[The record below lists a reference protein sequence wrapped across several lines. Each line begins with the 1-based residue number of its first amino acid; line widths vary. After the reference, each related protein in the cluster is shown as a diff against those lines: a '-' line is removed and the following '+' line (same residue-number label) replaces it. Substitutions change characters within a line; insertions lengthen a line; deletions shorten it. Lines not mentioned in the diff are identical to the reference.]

1 MNIVFFDDQTWKNLN
16 PITLTQPVA
25 DVRIGILKISE
36 KWKYFFTE
44 KIFYETENYLS
55 KKFSPFKE
63 DKTSCV
69 FINGSVIPNI
79 EIVAEIK
86 KLLPGEK
93 LVYMDILVAYFPKEN
108 QINENSLD
116 VYLEKKITTNLI
128 AIRNLWDIFSLNAIA
143 LKLDFNLIT
152 NGRYSQELPAS
163 NKYIKPENIFIEE
176 GAKVECCILNATE
189 GPIYLGKNSEVMEG
203 SVIRGPFALCN
214 GAVVKLA
221 TKIYG
226 ATTVGPESR
235 IGGEVNNSVIQGY
248 SNKGHDGF
256 LGNSVIGEWC
266 NLGADTNNSNLKN
279 NYGNVDIWNYN
290 QGKYIDTGLQFCGL
304 FMGDHSKCGINT
316 MFNTGTVVGVSA
328 NVFGAGFPEKFIQS
342 FYWGGPQNSF
352 QKFKLDKALEL
363 AEIVMSR
370 RKIKITEEDIEILK
384 YLSEQ

>member
-16 PITLTQPVA
+16 PITLTRPVA

-36 KWKYFFTE
+36 KWNYFLTE
-44 KIFYETENYLS
+44 KVFYKTENYLS
-55 KKFSPFKE
+55 KKFPNTIHE
-63 DKTSCV
+63 KTYCIY
-69 FINGSVIPNI
+69 INGSVIPTSKLV
-79 EIVAEIK
+79 EEVK

-93 LVYMDILVAYFPKEN
+93 IVYNGILIAYFPEEN
-108 QINENSLD
+108 QADENNLVIYS
-116 VYLEKKITTNLI
+116 EKKLKEDLI
-128 AIRNLWDIFSLNAIA
+128 VIRNIWDIFSLNAAA
-143 LKLDFNLIT
+143 LKLDFELIT
-152 NGRYSQELPAS
+152 SGRYSQELPAS

-176 GAKVECCILNATE
+176 GAKVECCILNASE
-189 GPIYLGKNSEVMEG
+189 GPIYLGKNSEIMEG
-203 SVIRGPFALCN
+203 SVIRGPFALCE

-221 TKIYG
+221 TKVYG

-248 SNKGHDGF
+248 SNKVHDGF
-256 LGNSVIGEWC
+256 LGNSVVGEWC

-290 QGKYIDTGLQFCGL
+290 QSKYIDTGLQFCGL

-328 NVFGAGFPEKFIQS
+328 NIFGAGFPDKYIPS
-342 FYWGGPQNSF
+342 FSWGGPQNPF
-352 QKFKLDKALEL
+352 QKFRLEKAIEL

-370 RKIKITEEDIEILK
+370 RKINLSEEDKEILN